1 MDGLHDLAGQFP
13 LIGDV
18 RGMGLFVGVE
28 LVRDRASRAPATQ
41 ATSYILNR
49 MREERILMG
58 REGPDDN
65 ILKIRPP
72 LTIDAEGIDMVLD
85 RLGAILSET
94 GSAP

>member
-1 MDGLHDLAGQFP
+1 
-13 LIGDV
+13 
-18 RGMGLFVGVE
+18 
-28 LVRDRASRAPATQ
+28 
-41 ATSYILNR
+41 